1 MNQKVLFIS
10 TDAKEEIQPNVSC
23 IGHGSTHMWE
33 QQSEARAGGPG
44 DQGQPGLHKD
54 TLPHKRGNSEK
65 ILHPSDKNDNKLG
78 SYYK

>member
-1 MNQKVLFIS
+1 
-10 TDAKEEIQPNVSC
+10 
-23 IGHGSTHMWE
+23 MWE